1 MLFFRTFVNSTNTQF
16 INMSRIFQNFRYSV
30 AAVAFALVA
39 TTACAREPQVA
50 PVEPAPLGTFS
61 PVHNPSV
68 PSVVTLCGQDIDMDV
83 SDFYERFDRELTS
96 VAYTHGT
103 TLLILKRANRYFP
116 QLAPILR
123 RNGVPEDL
131 LYLACVESSLNPR
144 AVSPAK
150 AAGIWQF
157 IPSTAK
163 DYGLEVSDE
172 VDERYNIEKATE
184 AACRYFKRALS
195 RYNGDWMA
203 VMAAYN
209 AGMARISGQ
218 LERQRSGDAL
228 DLYLA
233 DETMRYPFRVMAM
246 KTILEHPADYGFI
259 ISPDQLYQPREVEIV
274 EVSGPVDSWADW
286 AAARGI
292 SYLNLRDE
300 NPWIRS
306 DKLTNKTGKTYRVRV
321 PAKESLR
328 RSTARASVYN
338 PDWITK

>member
-1 MLFFRTFVNSTNTQF
+1 
-16 INMSRIFQNFRYSV
+16 MSSIFQNFRYSV
-30 AAVAFALVA
+30 AVVSLALVT
-39 TTACAREPQVA
+39 TTACAGESSQA
-50 PVEPAPLGTFS
+50 PASHATHATSAPAPKGTFS
-61 PVHNPSV
+61 AVHNPSI
-68 PSVVTLCGQDIDMDV
+68 PSVVSLCGQDIDMDV
-83 SDFYERFDRELTS
+83 TDFYERYDRELTS

-116 QLAPILR
+116 QLAPLLR
-123 RNGVPEDL
+123 RNGIPEDL

-157 IPSTAK
+157 MPSTAK
-163 DYGLEVSDE
+163 EYGLEVSDE
-172 VDERYNIEKATE
+172 VDERYNLEKATE

-195 RYNGDWMA
+195 KYNGDWMA

-218 LERQRSGDAL
+218 LDRQRSGDAL

-246 KTILEHPADYGFI
+246 KTVLENPADYGFI
-259 ISPDQLYQPREVEIV
+259 LSQDQLYQPREVDVV

-292 SYLNLRDE
+292 SYLTLRDE

-306 DKLTNKTGKTYRVRV
+306 DKLTNKTGKSYRVRV
-321 PAKESLR
+321 PMKESLR
-328 RSTARASVYN
+328 RSTARSSVYN
-338 PDWITK
+338 PAWIAK